1 MEHHYQSPWFIE
13 ALKEEGDLKINQLDS
28 HLNTDIC
35 IIGGGFTGLWTALKI
50 KEKKPTI
57 NVIIIEKDLC
67 GSGASGRNGGCMIP
81 QSTKFQ
87 GIKKIVG
94 LEDAKKIVISTEAA
108 VNNIKNYC
116 KKNNIDAQIR
126 DDGVLYGATNK
137 FHKGAFES
145 LIKDLNENK
154 INSWQRLSKEKVQ
167 HLTGSAKFIDGYYS
181 PIGGSL
187 QPALLV
193 RGLKKTAEN
202 KGIKIYEKSGALSY
216 NGKKEII
223 IKTKKG
229 SVKCNK
235 LIIAMNAWTPTLLPF
250 LSRSVILVSSDMIIT
265 EPIKNKLIDLGL
277 TNGLVILDSNLF
289 THYCR
294 TTPDGKMILG
304 KGGNTFSFRNKV
316 IDSFDGPS
324 TIAKYLTKSL
334 NSFYPSLKN
343 IKISKSWNG
352 PSERTKT
359 GFPFFGYH
367 PKNQNISYAFGYSG
381 NGVLTCYVGGDIL
394 SSMALEEQNEW
405 TESNFCKG
413 PLELFPPEP
422 FRWLGAMLI
431 RNAVR
436 RKEKLQEQEKKPWW
450 IDKQLA
456 KLAVS
461 VGRVDFEKKEV
472 KN

>member
-13 ALKEEGDLKINQLDS
+13 ALQKEGDLKINELDEN
-28 HLNTDIC
+28 LDTDIC

-50 KEKKPTI
+50 KEKKPKI
-57 NVIIIEKDLC
+57 NVVVIEKDLC

-94 LEDAKKIVISTEAA
+94 LEDAKKIVIATEAA
-108 VNNIKNYC
+108 VKNIKEYC
-116 KKNNIDAQIR
+116 KENNIDAQIR

-137 FHKGAFES
+137 FHKGAFED

-154 INSWQRLSKEKVQ
+154 INSWKRLSKEKVQ
-167 HLTGSAKFIDGYYS
+167 HLTGSKKFIDGYYS

-193 RGLKKTAEN
+193 RGLKKTAED
-202 KGIKIYEKSGALSY
+202 KGIKIYEKSTALSY
-216 NGKKEII
+216 SDRKKII
-223 IKTKKG
+223 VKTKKG

-235 LIIAMNAWTPTLLPF
+235 LVIAMNAWTPTLLPF

-265 EPIKNKLIDLGL
+265 EPIKNELKDLGL
-277 TNGLVILDSNLF
+277 NNGLVILDSNLF

-304 KGGNTFSFRNKV
+304 KGGNTFSFKNKV
-316 IDSFDGPS
+316 INSFDGPS
-324 TIAKYLTKSL
+324 TVEKYLKNSFK
-334 NSFYPSLKN
+334 SFYPSLN
-343 IKISKSWNG
+343 NVKITQSWNG

-381 NGVLTCYVGGDIL
+381 NGVLTCYMGGEIL
-394 SSMALEEQNEW
+394 SSMVLEEQNEW
-405 TESNFCKG
+405 TKSNFCKG
-413 PLELFPPEP
+413 PLKMFPPEP
-422 FRWLGAMLI
+422 FRWLGAILI

-436 RKEKLQEQEKKPWW
+436 RKEKNQEIGKNPLW

-461 VGRVDFEKKEV
+461 VGRVDFEKK
-472 KN
+472 

>member
-1 MEHHYQSPWFIE
+1 MQNKYQSPWFVE
-13 ALKEEGDLKINQLDS
+13 ALQSEGELKINKLKTN
-28 HLNTDIC
+28 LITDIC

-50 KEKKPTI
+50 KEKNPNT
-57 NVIIIEKDLC
+57 NIILIEKDLC

-94 LEDAKKIVISTEAA
+94 LEDAKKIVMATEAA
-108 VNNIKNYC
+108 VNNIKDYC
-116 KKNNIDAQIR
+116 IKNNIDAQIR

-145 LIKDLNENK
+145 LIKDLNENQ
-154 INSWQRLSKEKVQ
+154 INSWERLSKEKVQ
-167 HLTGSAKFIDGYYS
+167 LLTGSKKFIDGYYS

-202 KGIKIYEKSGALSY
+202 KGIKIYEKSAALSY
-216 NGKKEII
+216 KGKKEII

-229 SVKCNK
+229 SIKCNK
-235 LIIAMNAWTPTLLPF
+235 LIIAMNAWTPSFLPF
-250 LSRSVILVSSDMIIT
+250 LSRSVILVSSDMIIS
-265 EPIKNKLIDLGL
+265 EPIKNELQDLGL
-277 TNGLVILDSNLF
+277 NSGLVILDSNLF

-294 TTPDGKMILG
+294 TTPDGKIILG
-304 KGGNTFSFRNKV
+304 KGGNTFSFGNKV

-324 TIAKYLTKSL
+324 TIEKFLKKSFK
-334 NSFYPSLKN
+334 SFYPSLKN
-343 IKISKSWNG
+343 VKITKSWNG

-367 PKNQNISYAFGYSG
+367 PNNQNISYAFGYSG
-381 NGVLTCYVGGDIL
+381 NGIPTCYVGGEIL
-394 SSMALEEQNEW
+394 SSMALEEDNEW
-405 TESNFCKG
+405 TKSNFCKG
-413 PLELFPPEP
+413 PLKMFPPEP
-422 FRWLGAMLI
+422 FRWLGAMVI

-436 RKEKLQEQEKKPWW
+436 RKEKNQEIGKNPLW
-450 IDKQLA
+450 IDIQLA
-456 KLAVS
+456 KLATS
-461 VGRVDFEKKEV
+461 IGRVDKTKL
-472 KN
+472 

>member
-1 MEHHYQSPWFIE
+1 MQNKYQSPWFVE
-13 ALKEEGDLKINQLDS
+13 ALQSEGELKINKLKTN
-28 HLNTDIC
+28 LITDIC

-50 KEKKPTI
+50 KEKNPNT
-57 NVIIIEKDLC
+57 NIILIEKDLC

-94 LEDAKKIVISTEAA
+94 LEDAKKIVMATEAA
-108 VNNIKNYC
+108 VNNIKDYC
-116 KKNNIDAQIR
+116 IKNNIDAQIR

-145 LIKDLNENK
+145 LIKDLNENQ
-154 INSWQRLSKEKVQ
+154 INSWERLSKEKVQ
-167 HLTGSAKFIDGYYS
+167 LLTGSKKFIDGYYS

-202 KGIKIYEKSGALSY
+202 KGIKIYEKSAALSY
-216 NGKKEII
+216 KGKKEII

-229 SVKCNK
+229 SIKCNK
-235 LIIAMNAWTPTLLPF
+235 LIIAMNAWTPSFLPF
-250 LSRSVILVSSDMIIT
+250 LSRSVILVSSDMIIS
-265 EPIKNKLIDLGL
+265 EPIKNELQDLGL
-277 TNGLVILDSNLF
+277 NSGLVILDSNLF
-289 THYCR
+289 QHYSR
-294 TTPDGKMILG
+294 TTPDDKIILG
-304 KGGNTFSFRNKV
+304 KGGNTFSFGNKV

-324 TIAKYLTKSL
+324 TIEKFLKKSFK
-334 NSFYPSLKN
+334 SFYPSLNN
-343 IKISKSWNG
+343 IKITKSWNG

-367 PKNQNISYAFGYSG
+367 PNNQNISYAFGYSG
-381 NGVLTCYVGGDIL
+381 NGVLTCYVGGEIL
-394 SSMALEEQNEW
+394 SSMALEEENEW
-405 TESNFCKG
+405 TKSNFCKG
-413 PLELFPPEP
+413 PLKMFPPEP
-422 FRWLGAMLI
+422 FRWLGAMMI

-436 RKEKLQEQEKKPWW
+436 RKEKNQEIEKNSLW

-461 VGRVDFEKKEV
+461 VGRVDFEKK

>member
-1 MEHHYQSPWFIE
+1 MEYHYQSPWFVE
-13 ALKEEGDLKINQLDS
+13 ALQKEIDLKVNQLDL
-28 HLNTDIC
+28 HHNTDIC

-50 KEKKPTI
+50 KEKNPSANI
-57 NVIIIEKDLC
+57 IIIEKDLC

-94 LEDAKKIVISTEAA
+94 LKDAKKIVLATEAA
-108 VNNIKNYC
+108 VKNIKDYC
-116 KKNNIDAQIR
+116 KENKINAEIR
-126 DDGVLYGATNK
+126 DDGILYGATNK
-137 FHKGAFES
+137 FHKGAFEN
-145 LIKDLNENK
+145 LIEDLNENK
-154 INSWQRLSKEKVQ
+154 INSWERLSIEKVQ
-167 HLTGSAKFIDGYYS
+167 LLSGSKKFIDGYYS

-193 RGLKKTAEN
+193 RGLKKAAEN
-202 KGIKIYEKSGALSY
+202 AGVKIYERSEALSY
-216 NGKKEII
+216 NGNKEIV

-229 SVKCNK
+229 SIKCSK
-235 LIIAMNAWTPTLLPF
+235 LIIAMNAWAPSLLPF

-265 EPIKNKLIDLGL
+265 EPIKNELQNLGL
-277 TNGLVILDSNLF
+277 NNGLVILDSNLF

-294 TTPDGKMILG
+294 TTPDGKILFG

-324 TIAKYLTKSL
+324 TVEKFLRQSFK
-334 NSFYPSLKN
+334 SFYPSLTN
-343 IKISKSWNG
+343 VKITKSWNG

-367 PKNQNISYAFGYSG
+367 PNNQNISYAFGYSG
-381 NGVLTCYVGGDIL
+381 NGVLTCYVAGEIL
-394 SSMALEEQNEW
+394 SSMVLEEENEW
-405 TESNFCKG
+405 TNSNFCKG
-413 PLELFPPEP
+413 PLKMFPPEP
-422 FRWLGAMLI
+422 FRWLGAIII

-436 RKEKLQEQEKKPWW
+436 RKEKRQEIGKNPLW

-461 VGRVDFEKKEV
+461 VGRVDFEKK
-472 KN
+472 KNN

>member
-1 MEHHYQSPWFIE
+1 MEYHYQSPWFVE
-13 ALKEEGDLKINQLDS
+13 ALQKEDNLKINQLDLN
-28 HLNTDIC
+28 LNTDVC

-50 KEKKPTI
+50 KEKNPNT
-57 NVIIIEKDLC
+57 NIILIEKDLC

-94 LEDAKKIVISTEAA
+94 LEDAKKIVMATEAA
-108 VNNIKNYC
+108 VNNIKDYC
-116 KKNNIDAQIR
+116 IKNNIDAQIR

-145 LIKDLNENK
+145 LIKDLNENQ
-154 INSWQRLSKEKVQ
+154 INSWERLSKEKVQ
-167 HLTGSAKFIDGYYS
+167 LLTGSKKFIDGYYS

-202 KGIKIYEKSGALSY
+202 KGIKIYEKSAALSY
-216 NGKKEII
+216 KGKKEII

-229 SVKCNK
+229 SIKCNK
-235 LIIAMNAWTPTLLPF
+235 LIIAMNAWTPSLLPF
-250 LSRSVILVSSDMIIT
+250 LSRSVILVSSDMIIS
-265 EPIKNKLIDLGL
+265 EPIKNELQDLRL
-277 TNGLVILDSNLF
+277 NSGLVILDSNLF

-294 TTPDGKMILG
+294 TTPDGKIILG
-304 KGGNTFSFRNKV
+304 KGGNTFSFGNKV

-324 TIAKYLTKSL
+324 TIEKFLKKSFK
-334 NSFYPSLKN
+334 SFYPSLKN
-343 IKISKSWNG
+343 VKITKSWNG

-367 PKNQNISYAFGYSG
+367 PNNQNISYAFGYSG
-381 NGVLTCYVGGDIL
+381 NGILTCYVGGEIL
-394 SSMALEEQNEW
+394 SSMALEEDNEW
-405 TESNFCKG
+405 TKSNFCKG
-413 PLELFPPEP
+413 PLKMFPPEP
-422 FRWLGAMLI
+422 FRWLGAMVI

-436 RKEKLQEQEKKPWW
+436 RKEKNQEFGKNPFW

-461 VGRVDFEKKEV
+461 VGRVDFEKK